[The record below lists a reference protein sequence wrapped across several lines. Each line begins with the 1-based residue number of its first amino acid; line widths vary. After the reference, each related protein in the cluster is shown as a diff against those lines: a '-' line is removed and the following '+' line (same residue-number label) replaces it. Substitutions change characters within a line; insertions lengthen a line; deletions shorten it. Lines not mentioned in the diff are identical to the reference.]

1 MLEYPLNIT
10 SFDVFPN
17 GTLKPSALL
26 RYMQQAARLD
36 CDQLGAT
43 YAYMREL
50 NTVFM
55 LTKVAFTLYRPLR
68 SGEDMVMKTYN
79 NRIDGIYF
87 DREFEFYISEEL
99 AGRASSFW
107 VLVRFDTR
115 RPMRPRE
122 FPITFESLDISDQ
135 VLQIPRSLLPEDPV
149 FLEDRTVRV
158 SDLDENNHLNNCVY
172 TDIALDALPGF
183 DGLSQAVLSA
193 SVIFRHEARLHDVL
207 HLSYGKTETGSLVS
221 AENTTAGAPCFE
233 ASFSFL
239 SMNE

>member
-1 MLEYPLNIT
+1 MIEYPLNIT

-17 GTLKPSALL
+17 GTLKPAALL

-43 YAYMREL
+43 YPYMREL

-55 LTKVAFTLYRPLR
+55 LTKVAFELYRPVK

-87 DREFEFYISEEL
+87 DREFEFYINGEL
-99 AGRASSFW
+99 TGRASSFW

-122 FPITFESLDISDQ
+122 FPLSFESLDIAEKI
-135 VLQIPRSLLPEDPV
+135 LEIPRSLLPENPV
-149 FLEDRTVRV
+149 LLEDRTVRV

-172 TDIALDALPGF
+172 TDIALDAVPGF

-193 SVIFRHEARLHDVL
+193 SVIFRHEAHLKDVL
-207 HLSYGKTETGSLVS
+207 RLSYEKTETGSLIS
-221 AENTTAGAPCFE
+221 AENTSAGTPCFE
-233 ASFSFL
+233 AAFSFTPVG
-239 SMNE
+239 

>member
-1 MLEYPLNIT
+1 MLEFPFNIT

-43 YAYMREL
+43 YSYMREL

-55 LTKVAFTLYRPLR
+55 LTKVAFELYRPVK

-79 NRIDGIYF
+79 DRIDGIYF
-87 DREFEFYISEEL
+87 DREFEFYIDGEL
-99 AGRASSFW
+99 TGRASSFW

-122 FPITFESLDISDQ
+122 FAITFESLALTDKP
-135 VLQIPRSLLPEDPV
+135 LEIPRSLLPEDPV

-183 DGLSQAVLSA
+183 DGLSQAVRSV
-193 SVIFRHEARLHDVL
+193 SVIFRHEAHLADVL
-207 HLSYGKTETGSLVS
+207 RLSF
-221 AENTTAGAPCFE
+221 AEH
-233 ASFSFL
+233 
-239 SMNE
+239 